1 MGLMCRA
8 QWMTQWVGFK
18 MQSSHPVCFFSYFLP
33 VIRIDYLLL
42 DYGQLRMPT
51 TTSHTNTQT
60 MKGGQ
65 ILDSEAC
72 SFLSTTVSMAPT
84 TTALNDDKW
93 GSMERLDGSIRLE
106 IAGEFLFNDFL

>member
-1 MGLMCRA
+1 MDDSMGGVQDTELPSG
-8 QWMTQWVGFK
+8 T
-18 MQSSHPVCFFSYFLP
+18 FSYFLP